1 MKSLRT
7 TKATYVAALL
17 LGIVIALIAVMPIRA
32 AEPFRL
38 DRVAIVRFT
47 ESAPGHLRRHQGI
60 LELDGRVTWRS
71 WADIPRPANTPVWA
85 LARNLITVHAWSSY
99 HQLGQGVLVNFELA
113 EGAVRFAIG
122 EESFHFIAPSELAF
136 FATGRVINL
145 STRARVGPGGDQV
158 IAGFVIDERPRTV
171 LIRAIGPG
179 LARFNVA
186 APISDPFLSV
196 KQGNLTLAFND
207 NWSTRPDAAAIRDAA
222 ARVGAF
228 PLENASRDAARLLV
242 LPPGNYTVHVEAASP
257 EISGG
262 QVLVEIYSVP
272 DDIYVDLASQL

>member
-7 TKATYVAALL
+7 TKATYVAAFL
-17 LGIVIALIAVMPIRA
+17 LGLLIALLAAAPARA

-47 ESAPGHLRRHQGI
+47 DAGPGTLRRQQGI
-60 LELDGRVTWRS
+60 LELDGRITWRS
-71 WADIPRPANTPVWA
+71 ATDIPRPANTPDWA
-85 LARNLITVHAWSSY
+85 LARNLITVHAWLSY
-99 HQLGQGVLVNFELA
+99 YQLGHGALVNFELP
-113 EGAVRFAIG
+113 EGGVRFAIG

-136 FATGRVINL
+136 FANGRVINL

-158 IAGFVIDERPRTV
+158 IAGFVIEERPRTV

-179 LARFNVA
+179 LARLGVA
-186 APISDPFLSV
+186 GPIPDPFLSV

-207 NWSTRPDAAAIRDAA
+207 NWSTRPDAAAIRDAG

-228 PLENASRDAARLLV
+228 PLDDASRDAARLLV
-242 LPPGNYTVHVEAASP
+242 LPPGNYTVHVETASP
-257 EISGG
+257 EVPGG

-272 DDIYVDLASQL
+272 DDVYVELAR